1 MAVEIRPA
9 EASDR
14 PLLLALSEA
23 AFGSPASA
31 AEWAWKYDRAPHR
44 VVSLGAFDGERA
56 LGFFGGLGTR
66 FRGASGDL
74 PGLAAVDVMT
84 APSARALG
92 RRTLFQEL
100 AEAFFRVN
108 GEAGAPFVLG
118 FPNDRHRLAGER
130 TLAYRSV
137 EPAAQW
143 ARPVARPGLVSRLR
157 RRFRRVARGASLS
170 AGHDALAEILHARPG
185 WRTDRSR
192 ATLAWRLARPGAAY
206 DLFEL
211 LDGRGRSRAYAA
223 VRILGDRALLADLQ
237 AADEEA
243 GDAADLLDT
252 VAEAYAGSPARTLV
266 LRAGSASRLAARA
279 AELGFSPIPT
289 DTHFTVRALDPAFAV
304 DAAARAFDYRF
315 LDHEIF

>member
-1 MAVEIRPA
+1 MPTVLRPPGPADRPA
-9 EASDR
+9 
-14 PLLLALSEA
+14 LLALFRT
-23 AFGSPASA
+23 AFGSDASP
-31 AEWAWKYDRAPHR
+31 AEWEWKYDRAPHR
-44 VVSLGAFDGERA
+44 AVSLGAFDGDRA

-84 APSARALG
+84 APSARGLG

-100 AEAFFRVN
+100 AEAFFRLN

-130 TLAYRSV
+130 MLAYRSI

-157 RRFRRVARGASLS
+157 RRLHRIARGTSLS
-170 AGHDALAEILHARPG
+170 AGHDALAEALHARPG
-185 WRTDRSR
+185 WRSDRSR
-192 ATLAWRLARPGAAY
+192 ATLSWRFARPGARY
-206 DLFEL
+206 ELFEL

-223 VRILGDRALLADLQ
+223 VRVVGDRALLVDFQ
-237 AADEEA
+237 AGNEDA
-243 GDAADLLDT
+243 GDAADLLDA
-252 VAEAYAGSPARTLV
+252 VAEACAGTPARALV

-289 DTHFTVRALDPAFAV
+289 DTHFTVRALDPAFPV
-304 DAAARAFDYRF
+304 EAARAFDYRG

>member
-1 MAVEIRPA
+1 MWIVSPSSRKNAGPAATGPERAAPARARSTPGRTRTSGFERTRTSPDAATRPA
-9 EASDR
+9 FSPPAYPRLR
-14 PLLLALSEA
+14 PGTRTRSAVPSRA
-23 AFGSPASA
+23 RASPASSEFTTTIVSSESPDTA
-31 AEWAWKYDRAPHR
+31 ASRR
-44 VVSLGAFDGERA
+44 MVS
-56 LGFFGGLGTR
+56 
-66 FRGASGDL
+66 
-74 PGLAAVDVMT
+74 
-84 APSARALG
+84 SAR
-92 RRTLFQEL
+92 

-157 RRFRRVARGASLS
+157 RRFRRIARGASLS
-170 AGHDALAEILHARPG
+170 AGHDALAEILHSRPG

-223 VRILGDRALLADLQ
+223 VRVLGDRALLADLQ

-289 DTHFTVRALDPAFAV
+289 DTHFTCLL
-304 DAAARAFDYRF
+304 YT
-315 LDHEIF
+315 